1 MMDEIT
7 SILLA
12 LLESLL
18 CPTFSIL
25 LSLIFHH
32 IFIIS
37 LISPYID
44 LLVSH
49 GKQVKKIKRYIE
61 TKHGV
66 LDWCKI
72 WRMVWKIGCIKLAS
86 WCHNRCQWVF
96 FCVCDDNV
104 LWLQRDMLANATH
117 MIWHMLCQTT
127 KSYFL
132 SQSSAH
138 VRAHSLVHCQH
149 LGTFLL
155 I

>member
-1 MMDEIT
+1 MDEIT

-96 FCVCDDNV
+96 FVCVWRECIV
-104 LWLQRDMLANATH
+104 APERYVGQCYTHDMTYVVPNHKIIFFVT
-117 MIWHMLCQTT
+117 IICT
-127 KSYFL
+127 
-132 SQSSAH
+132 
-138 VRAHSLVHCQH
+138 C
-149 LGTFLL
+149 
-155 I
+155 